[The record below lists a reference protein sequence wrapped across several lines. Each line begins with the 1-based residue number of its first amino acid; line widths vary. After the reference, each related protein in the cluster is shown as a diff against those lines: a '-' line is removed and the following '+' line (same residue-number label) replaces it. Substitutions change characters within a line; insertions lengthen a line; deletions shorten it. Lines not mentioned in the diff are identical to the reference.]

1 MSDIKAVVV
10 TDTCPYCESL
20 LEYLK
25 RQGLAEKVRVIN
37 ASTKEGLDFAVKY
50 GIRAVPECVV
60 ITGNGEKVRVCSKG
74 EFEQLLQKEG

>member
-10 TDTCPYCESL
+10 SETCPYCESL
-20 LEYLK
+20 LKFLK
-25 RQGLAEKVRVIN
+25 DRGLAEKVQVIN
-37 ASTKEGLDFAVKY
+37 ASTQEGLDFAVKH